1 MRHSASLVRSIARLT
16 LDGTRMVGRD
26 GMQRWRGR
34 RGAKLDALD
43 RRNRIPLRSLYAD
56 FPEARSH
63 VRREVGLRSIPLDEI
78 AGTAVAGGAQRGS
91 DFKPMPAFRGQNWEA
106 RWHRLSRA
114 TNDLTILPP
123 IDVMRFADRYWVE
136 DGHNRVAAALRN
148 GQVEIDA
155 AVTDLRSPAATT
167 THSSSAPLAPM
178 LEEGRELRAAGE
190 GRFSA
195 EAASLL
201 ASTADDAEHGHGH
214 AHHDATSD
222 DDDDEHTT
230 EAVEG
235 SGPTAEAPPKGRR
248 RIRRMPRRPGNAAAA
263 PPPPIPDAAS
273 ADATDASAKE
283 VVEEVR
289 PKRRRARAAPD
300 QDEASAPTDSPD
312 GVGGTDRPTA
322 PGSDAMSA
330 PEAR

>member
-155 AVTDLRSPAATT
+155 AVTDLRSPSATT

-214 AHHDATSD
+214 AHDDAPG
-222 DDDDEHTT
+222 DDDEHTT
-230 EAVEG
+230 QEG
-235 SGPTAEAPPKGRR
+235 EGAGPTEDASPKGRR
-248 RIRRMPRRPGNAAAA
+248 RIRRMPGRPGKATAAAA
-263 PPPPIPDAAS
+263 AAA
-273 ADATDASAKE
+273 ADATDASVKE
-283 VVEEVR
+283 GVEEVR
-289 PKRRRARAAPD
+289 PKRRRARAGPD
-300 QDEASAPTDSPD
+300 QDEATALADPPD
-312 GVGGTDRPTA
+312 GVEGTDRPIA
-322 PGSDAMSA
+322 PSSDATAA

>member
-16 LDGTRMVGRD
+16 RDGTRMVGRD

-214 AHHDATSD
+214 AHDDATSD
-222 DDDDEHTT
+222 DDDDGTRPRRSRVR
-230 EAVEG
+230 A
-235 SGPTAEAPPKGRR
+235 RR
-248 RIRRMPRRPGNAAAA
+248 RTPRRRADGASGGCRDDRATLPPAAAA
-263 PPPPIPDAAS
+263 DATAS

-289 PKRRRARAAPD
+289 PKRRRARATPD
-300 QDEASAPTDSPD
+300 REEATAPTDSPD

-330 PEAR
+330 PEAP